1 MPIVFVHGVNTR
13 NGPAYDAGVKV
24 TKGYLKDC
32 FGGTR
37 IGGRPLAAIKDI
49 AFPYWGDLG
58 TTFAWQMASLP
69 RGEMEALGTIAEAD
83 LRALLAHVRDALPGG
98 ITNEPLT
105 ALAKHNFQNAAEIV
119 AMMALDHT
127 PPGKEAD
134 VAQFVRS
141 IQTYAAANP
150 APAWL
155 ANTTN
160 DVQFLG
166 NLRLAARQ
174 QGGVEAQGLDDVF
187 NFLSGVAA
195 NLKYAAMNLIGSAVD
210 KVGDF
215 ASTKLLGWTREGLN
229 ANLGR
234 FFGDVFIY
242 FNSRGNRES
251 PGPIPKLLLD
261 AIDTAVANATP
272 GDPLVIVGH
281 SLGGVIMYDLATHF
295 RPELPVDL
303 FVTVG
308 SQVAHFEEMKLFR
321 SSDPAVKAPS
331 KAKVPA
337 NINRWIN
344 VYDEVDIF
352 AYAAK
357 PIFDRVDVDGRY
369 DTQTY
374 VIKAHGAYFDQ
385 ARFYERL
392 RVRVDQLP

>member
-13 NGPAYDAGVKV
+13 MGSAYDAGIKV
-24 TKGYLKDC
+24 TNGYLKDC
-32 FGGTR
+32 FGGAR
-37 IGGRPLAAIKDI
+37 LGGKPLAAIKDI

-83 LRALLAHVRDALPGG
+83 LRALLAHVCDALPGG
-98 ITNEPLT
+98 VTNEPLT
-105 ALAKHNFQNAAEIV
+105 ALAQHNLRNAVEVV

-134 VAQFVRS
+134 VAQFVRT
-141 IQTYAAANP
+141 IQEYAAANP
-150 APAWL
+150 VPTWL
-155 ANTTN
+155 ATTST

-166 NLRLAARQ
+166 NLSLAAKQ
-174 QGGVEAQGLDDVF
+174 QGGLEAQGLDDVF

-195 NLKYAAMNLIGSAVD
+195 NLKNAAKNLIGSAVD
-210 KVGDF
+210 KAGDF
-215 ASTKLLGWTREGLN
+215 ASTKLLAWTREGLN

-242 FNSRGNRES
+242 FNSRGNRQA
-251 PGPIPKLLLD
+251 PGSIPKLLLD
-261 AIDTAVANATP
+261 AIDAAVANATP

-295 RPELPVDL
+295 RPELQIDL

-321 SSDPAVKAPS
+321 SSDPAVKAPN

-337 NINRWIN
+337 NIKRWIN

-392 RVRVDQLP
+392 RARIDQLP